1 MDAADTIRQC
11 IAQVTLLRQQRSADP
26 PLGQAVQAVKEL
38 QSTRFRGSYADLLQ
52 SDTYAPAA
60 QFFLAELYG
69 SSDYAA
75 RDAQFG
81 RIAGTLQTLFPRPV
95 VAMAVA
101 LAELHQHTEQL
112 DHAMGALW
120 RQADG
125 DAPARYVAAWK
136 GVGQPQARQ
145 GQLASV
151 LAMGRDL
158 ARLTAKPGLRTMLHM
173 MRGPARAAG
182 LGELQ
187 RFLEAGF
194 DTFGQLVRTR
204 GAVDQF
210 LATIEAREA
219 ALMAQL
225 FDAPAVACG
234 TTLRHT
240 LGQAR

>member
-101 LAELHQHTEQL
+101 LAELHQHTEAL
-112 DHAMGALW
+112 DHAMGQHW
-120 RQADG
+120 QQASG
-125 DAPARYVAAWK
+125 DAPARWQLTLQDDGCGFDPHAPHAGHYGLTGLREQAA
-136 GVGQPQARQ
+136 
-145 GQLASV
+145 QL
-151 LAMGRDL
+151 G
-158 ARLTAKPGLRTMLHM
+158 ARLSIDS
-173 MRGPARAAG
+173 AAG
-182 LGELQ
+182 QGC
-187 RFLEAGF
+187 RMG
-194 DTFGQLVRTR
+194 
-204 GAVDQF
+204 
-210 LATIEAREA
+210 LA
-219 ALMAQL
+219 
-225 FDAPAVACG
+225 FDA
-234 TTLRHT
+234 
-240 LGQAR
+240 